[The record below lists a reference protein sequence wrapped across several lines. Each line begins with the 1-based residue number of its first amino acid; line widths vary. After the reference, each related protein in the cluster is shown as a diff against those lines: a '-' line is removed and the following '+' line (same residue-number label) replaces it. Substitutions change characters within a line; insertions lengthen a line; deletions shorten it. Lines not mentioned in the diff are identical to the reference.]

1 MGGNGTNPIHNKV
14 KKKVK
19 VEDDEETIA
28 FKLKQKEDKANQA
41 KLAKEIGGQKGPLKT
56 KSHGISGSGGKA
68 KK

>member
-1 MGGNGTNPIHNKV
+1 MGGNGTTPLHNKV

-19 VEDDEETIA
+19 VEDDEETAA
-28 FKLKQKEDKANQA
+28 FKLKQKEDKARQD

-56 KSHGISGSGGKA
+56 TSHGISGSGGKN